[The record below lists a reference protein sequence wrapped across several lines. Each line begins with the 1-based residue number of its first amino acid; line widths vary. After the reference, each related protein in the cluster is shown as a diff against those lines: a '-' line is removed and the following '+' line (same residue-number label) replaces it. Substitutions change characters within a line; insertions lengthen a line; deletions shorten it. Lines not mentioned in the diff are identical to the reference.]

1 MTAPRGNKLYRV
13 EPQHSPPFT
22 MEDTG
27 FNRVACMAGKRLA
40 GNGITAEVVGVEGP
54 RGVCRFY
61 KRSGA
66 VMYPISV
73 KVAAFLT
80 SAPGLL

>member
-1 MTAPRGNKLYRV
+1 VTDTRGKKTYRV

-27 FNRVACMAGKRLA
+27 FNRVACMAGKQLA
-40 GNGITAEVVGVEGP
+40 GSEITAEVVGVEGP

-66 VMYPISV
+66 VMYPISERAAALAISMPG
-73 KVAAFLT
+73 VA
-80 SAPGLL
+80 